1 MMQQLL
7 LQVNLL
13 STGLLVGLMYSL
25 VAMSLAIIF
34 KTTKVVNF
42 SQGML
47 ATLGAYLL
55 LFYAGQ
61 LGLHP
66 ALGAVLSLLSGV
78 GLALL
83 IERVVLRQ
91 FIGEPILSL
100 IIVTLSLASLLR
112 GVVMITWGTNFL
124 PVPRLFG
131 AAAVRVEGFT
141 IPYEYAIGAT
151 IAVSYM
157 AALAVFY
164 KRFVMGA
171 ALRAVSE
178 DHMAATAMG
187 ISVKTAQAFAWVLG
201 IFSSMVGGMLLA
213 SHIGGVGLSLEY
225 LGVIALPAVI
235 LGGLDSIPG
244 AVVGG
249 IFVGVAEVY
258 STYYLDEVFG
268 GGFSRV
274 FPLLVML
281 FIMLFRPYGIW
292 GTERIER
299 V

>member
-1 MMQQLL
+1 MTPQVL
-7 LQVNLL
+7 LQLNLV
-13 STGLLVGLMYSL
+13 STGLLLGLMYSL

-47 ATLGAYLL
+47 AALGAYLL
-55 LFYAGQ
+55 LLYSGQ
-61 LGLHP
+61 LGLNP
-66 ALGAVLSLLSGV
+66 AIGAPLSLLSGV
-78 GLALL
+78 ALALL
-83 IERVVLRQ
+83 VERVILRR

-112 GVVMITWGTNFL
+112 GIVMIGWGTNFF
-124 PVPRLFG
+124 PVPRIFG
-131 AAAVRVEGFT
+131 SPALRVEGFS
-141 IPYEYAIGAT
+141 IPLEYAVGAA
-151 IAVSYM
+151 IAISYM
-157 AALAVFY
+157 VALAFFY

-201 IFSSMVGGMLLA
+201 IVSSMVGGMLLA

-225 LGVIALPAVI
+225 LGFIALPAVI

-249 IFVGVAEVY
+249 IFVGLAEVY

-268 GGFSRV
+268 GGFSKV
-274 FPLLVML
+274 FPLIVML
-281 FIMLFRPYGIW
+281 LIMLVRPYGLW